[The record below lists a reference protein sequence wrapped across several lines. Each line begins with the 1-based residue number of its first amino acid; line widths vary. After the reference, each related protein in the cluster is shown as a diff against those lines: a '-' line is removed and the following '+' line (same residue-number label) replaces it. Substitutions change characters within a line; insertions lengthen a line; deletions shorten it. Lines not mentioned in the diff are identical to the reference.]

1 MTDQGETILIPLFWA
16 FAWFDEGLQTLL
28 REAGWDA
35 VSRPQTMVLIAVGQ
49 GIARPAEIARTLAI
63 TRQSAG
69 ATIAEMV
76 AAGLIELTTD
86 PDDRRA
92 KIVRIS
98 AEGERRRA
106 DSRAAMTRL
115 VDELEQRIGKDSVAG
130 LSAALRRDWGPPL
143 TVRNKIREKQT

>member
-1 MTDQGETILIPLFWA
+1 MGNDGESILIPLFWA
-16 FAWFDEGLQTLL
+16 FAWFDEGLQALL

-49 GIARPAEIARTLAI
+49 GVARPTDIARTLSI

-76 AAGLIELTTD
+76 DTGLMELDID
-86 PDDRRA
+86 PEDRRA

-98 AEGERRRA
+98 AKGERRRA

-115 VDELEQRIGKDSVAG
+115 VAELERRIGRDAVAG
-130 LSAALRRDWGPPL
+130 LTDALRRDWGSPL
-143 TVRNKIREKQT
+143 CSQKTVREN

>member
-1 MTDQGETILIPLFWA
+1 MSDDGQSILIPLFWA
-16 FAWFDEGLQTLL
+16 FAWFDEGLQALL

-49 GIARPAEIARTLAI
+49 GIARPADIARTLSI

-69 ATIAEMV
+69 ATIAEM
-76 AAGLIELTTD
+76 ADAGLIELDTD
-86 PDDRRA
+86 PDDKRA
-92 KIVRIS
+92 KIVRVS

-115 VDELEQRIGKDSVAG
+115 VTELEQRIGMDAVAG
-130 LSAALRRDWGPPL
+130 LTDALRRDWGLPL
-143 TVRNKIREKQT
+143 SSQKTVREN